1 MTLPHPVRRLVLK
14 SALSGLWAGTS
25 WAHGRSADTD
35 YVHRLRSGGVVV
47 LIRHS
52 ETEPGIGDPPGMR
65 LEDCAS
71 QRNLSQEGRVQ
82 AQRIGKWFSRHGLA
96 PLAVRSS
103 AWCRCLD
110 TAREA
115 FGPSAFGRS
124 LAVESWPALNSFFQG
139 HGQRERQLREA
150 ASRARMISTQSA
162 AGYFEVWV
170 THQVVITA
178 LTGRHC
184 AMGEMIVAASSPESM
199 TASKSASGVASG
211 AASGAASSPLVALAF
226 GLVA

>member
-25 WAHGRSADTD
+25 WAYGRSADSD
-35 YVHRLRSGGVVV
+35 YSHRLRSGGVVV

-71 QRNLSQEGRVQ
+71 QRNLSQEGRAQ
-82 AQRIGKWFSRHGLA
+82 ARRIGQWFSRQGLA

-124 LAVESWPALNSFFQG
+124 RSVQAWPALNSFFQG
-139 HGQRERQLREA
+139 HGERDRQLREA
-150 ASRARMISTQSA
+150 ASRARAISTQST
-162 AGYFEVWV
+162 AGDFEVWV

-184 AMGEMIVAASSPESM
+184 AMGEMIVASAAPES
-199 TASKSASGVASG
+199 K
-211 AASGAASSPLVALAF
+211 AASGDASHAASSPLVALAF
-226 GLVA
+226 GLIA